1 MLGLNETA
9 TLYRRT
15 GVRAGKPVYAGE
27 GISFP
32 CRTERA
38 HSRAAGARG
47 QEGALSAKVFAQG
60 VEAAP
65 GDRVEV
71 ADGSTA
77 VITRAE
83 PARGRSGVH
92 HVVLTA
98 EGAGD
103 HG

>member
-9 TLYRRT
+9 VLYRRT
-15 GVRAGKPVYAGE
+15 GMSGAKPVYAGE
-27 GISFP
+27 GMPFP
-32 CRTERA
+32 CRAEPA
-38 HSRAAGARG
+38 WSRENGARG
-47 QEGALSAKVFAQG
+47 ADGALRVTIYARG

-65 GDRVEV
+65 GDRVEF

-77 VITRAE
+77 VILRAE
-83 PARGRSGVH
+83 RAQGLSGEH

-98 EGAGD
+98 EGALR

>member
-1 MLGLNETA
+1 MLGLNERA

-15 GVRAGKPVYAGE
+15 GVAGAKPVYAGE

-32 CRTERA
+32 CRAEPAR
-38 HSRAAGARG
+38 SRESGARG
-47 QEGALSAKVFAQG
+47 LDGVLRVTIYTRG

-65 GDRVEV
+65 GDRVEF

-77 VITRAE
+77 VILRAE
-83 PARGRSGVH
+83 RAMGLSGEH

-98 EGAGD
+98 EGAAKRG
-103 HG
+103 